1 MQIVAGI
8 SLKGIKPRVWDR
20 TSEYY
25 LPQLHAVMVSYAD
38 FHKMPKRRHEAME
51 KGLHESLGIPNRVQ
65 IYLDNGAFYFIKRDG
80 ETPRKEYEEF
90 VEKAKPDWYPIP
102 QDFIPTPKMTFK
114 EQQQCFKRTME
125 MNLAYK
131 DHPSYIPVIHI
142 SQLLEEYV
150 NEIKA
155 HKEFLAKPYIA
166 LGGIVPNLLRAPK
179 AIPYHKI
186 LSSIQH
192 IREEFKNTKLHVFGM
207 GGTAT
212 IHLAALLSIN
222 SVDSS
227 GWRSRAARGMIQ
239 LPGTG
244 ERIVAPLGNW
254 RGRQVSNEE
263 CQKLEQCL
271 CQACKQYGLNGL
283 KKDGMQ
289 GFCNRA
295 THNLWILLEE
305 ARLIQE
311 HLLDETYKEWYKTHL
326 DNTTYRPLIERV
338 VANLEC
344 RKVKQGFSFSKNSL

>member
-1 MQIVAGI
+1 VQIVAGI
-8 SLKGIKPRVWDR
+8 SLKGIKPRVWDK

-25 LPQLHAVMVSYAD
+25 LPQLHAVMISYAD
-38 FHKMPKRRHEAME
+38 FHKMPKRRREAME
-51 KGLHESLGIPNRVQ
+51 KGLHESLGIPTQVQ

-114 EQQQCFKRTME
+114 EQKQCFKRTME

-131 DHPSYIPVIHI
+131 DHRSYIPVIHI
-142 SQLLEEYV
+142 SELLEDYV
-150 NEIKA
+150 NEIKS

-192 IREEFKNTKLHVFGM
+192 IRKEFKNTKLHVFGI

-212 IHLAALLSIN
+212 IHLAALLKIN

-254 RGRQVSNEE
+254 RGRQVSQEEEKKLEE
-263 CQKLEQCL
+263 CL
-271 CQACKQYGLNGL
+271 CPACCQYKLNGL
-283 KKDGMQ
+283 KISGME

-305 ARLIQE
+305 ARLIEE
-311 HLLDETYKEWYKTHL
+311 HLYNGGNYKEWYKEHL
-326 DNTTYRPLIERV
+326 DNTIYRPLIAQIVE
-338 VANLEC
+338 NLE
-344 RKVKQGFSFSKNSL
+344 SSKEVGKG